1 MILVIYLHNLIYITS
16 YILVDKLIKIYTIMK
31 QVLFSLFFLF
41 FYMFANNMYSQTIVN
56 KDSLTRKQQDKLYL
70 KQPGAEAIQKLKKNF
85 SSFWNKTFVNFT
97 DNSTYLFAGM
107 NFSNQAITAAG
118 FNSSFNYN
126 ITDNNTGGY
135 KPGYFA
141 GFRIDGLYKDKRNYS
156 FQVSLNKIATANNY
170 KDAKSLTPFLG
181 SFSNFKADDQFLN
194 LSMAMHY
201 KKLLAISDTSKY
213 HFYFVL
219 GPSLDTRLSGQSA
232 DNLVNNNYA
241 RFLLRGDV
249 GFEFEN
255 KNFYTL
261 FLHYKQGL
269 TSFTKSPIKT
279 NVNSF
284 ELGMMIK
291 ASQ

>member
-1 MILVIYLHNLIYITS
+1 M
-16 YILVDKLIKIYTIMK
+16 
-31 QVLFSLFFLF
+31 
-41 FYMFANNMYSQTIVN
+41 
-56 KDSLTRKQQDKLYL
+56 
-70 KQPGAEAIQKLKKNF
+70 
-85 SSFWNKTFVNFT
+85 
-97 DNSTYLFAGM
+97 
-107 NFSNQAITAAG
+107 
-118 FNSSFNYN
+118 
-126 ITDNNTGGY
+126 
-135 KPGYFA
+135 
-141 GFRIDGLYKDKRNYS
+141 
-156 FQVSLNKIATANNY
+156 SLNKIATANNY
-170 KDAKSLTPFLG
+170 KDNKSLPPFLG

-194 LSMAMHY
+194 LSIAMHY

-219 GPSLDTRLSGQSA
+219 GPSLDTRLSAQSA
-232 DNLVNNNYA
+232 DNLMNNNYA

-291 ASQ
+291 ASQWFILKVKPILNTKTTWKNIYYIVYLQLAHSWVPAPRIQH

>member
-1 MILVIYLHNLIYITS
+1 MTNIDT
-16 YILVDKLIKIYTIMK
+16 
-31 QVLFSLFFLF
+31 
-41 FYMFANNMYSQTIVN
+41 
-56 KDSLTRKQQDKLYL
+56 LTRNQKDKLYL
-70 KQPGAEAIQKLKKNF
+70 KRSGAEAAQKFKKRF
-85 SSFWNKTFVNFT
+85 TASWNKTFVNFT
-97 DNSTYLFAGM
+97 DNRTYLLGGM
-107 NFSNQAITAAG
+107 NFSNQTITTAG
-118 FNSSFNYN
+118 YNSSFNYSISDN
-126 ITDNNTGGY
+126 IAGGF

-141 GFRIDGLYKDKRNYS
+141 GFRVDGLYKNKRNYS
-156 FQVSLNKIATANNY
+156 FQTSLSRIATNNNY
-170 KDAKSLTPFLG
+170 KDPKSLEPFLG
-181 SFSNFKADDQFLN
+181 SFSNFKADDQFLTLN
-194 LSMAMHY
+194 VAMHY

-213 HFYFVL
+213 HFYFIL
-219 GPSLDTRLSGQSA
+219 GPSLDSRLSKQSS

-249 GFEFEN
+249 GLEFEN

-291 ASQ
+291 ASDLF

>member
-1 MILVIYLHNLIYITS
+1 MPTRT
-16 YILVDKLIKIYTIMK
+16 KLIIAI
-31 QVLFSLFFLF
+31 LFLLPCNILFAQKL
-41 FYMFANNMYSQTIVN
+41 SQ
-56 KDSLTRKQQDKLYL
+56 KQQDKIYL
-70 KQPGAEAIQKLKKNF
+70 KQPGSEAIQKFKNNF
-85 SSFWNKTFVNFT
+85 KASWNKTFINFN
-97 DNSTYLFAGM
+97 DNSTYLLAGM
-107 NFSNQAITAAG
+107 NLTNQAIIAAG

-126 ITDNNTGGY
+126 ISDNTAGGY

-141 GFRIDGLYKDKRNYS
+141 GFRVDGLYKDKRNYT

-194 LSMAMHY
+194 LSMALHY
-201 KKLLAISDTSKY
+201 KKLLNISDNSKY
-213 HFYFVL
+213 QFYFVI
-219 GPSLDTRLSGQSA
+219 GPSLDTRLSGQSD

-241 RFLLRGDV
+241 RFLLRGDI
-249 GFEFEN
+249 GLEFEN

-291 ASQ
+291 ASDLF

>member
-1 MILVIYLHNLIYITS
+1 MSVLHKLRILSILFLTLLVQNIAFGQINIT
-16 YILVDKLIKIYTIMK
+16 DKKL
-31 QVLFSLFFLF
+31 
-41 FYMFANNMYSQTIVN
+41 SQ
-56 KDSLTRKQQDKLYL
+56 KQQDKLYL
-70 KQPGAEAIQKLKKNF
+70 KQPGTKATQKFKKNLNA
-85 SSFWNKTFVNFT
+85 SWNKTFVNFT
-97 DNSTYLFAGM
+97 DNSTYLLAGM
-107 NFSNQAITAAG
+107 NFSNQGITAAG

-126 ITDNNTGGY
+126 ITDNSTSGY

-141 GFRIDGLYKDKRNYS
+141 GFRVDGLYKDKKNYS

-194 LSMAMHY
+194 LSIAMHY
-201 KKLLAISDTSKY
+201 KKLIAISDTSKFK
-213 HFYFVL
+213 FYFVL
-219 GPSLDTRLSGQSA
+219 GPSLDTRLSKQSA

-241 RFLLRGDV
+241 RFLLRGDL

-261 FLHYKQGL
+261 FLHYKQGI

-291 ASQ
+291 ASDLF

>member
-1 MILVIYLHNLIYITS
+1 MRSTYKVILTVLLAFQWHLI
-16 YILVDKLIKIYTIMK
+16 
-31 QVLFSLFFLF
+31 
-41 FYMFANNMYSQTIVN
+41 FAQQ
-56 KDSLTRKQQDKLYL
+56 LTQKQQDKLYL
-70 KQPGAEAIQKLKKNF
+70 KQTSSEWIQKFKKNF
-85 SSFWNKTFVNFT
+85 TSSWNKTFVNFT
-97 DNSTYLFAGM
+97 DNNTYLLGGI
-107 NFSNQAITAAG
+107 NFSNQVITAGEYNA
-118 FNSSFNYN
+118 SFNYN
-126 ITDNNTGGY
+126 ISDNTAGGY

-141 GFRIDGLYKDKRNYS
+141 GFRVDGLYHDKRNYS

-170 KDAKSLTPFLG
+170 KDAKSLPPFLG

-201 KKLLAISDTSKY
+201 KKLLAISDTSRY
-213 HFYFVL
+213 LFYFVL
-219 GPSLDTRLSGQSA
+219 GPSLDTRISGQSA
-232 DNLVNNNYA
+232 DNLVNKNYA

-291 ASQ
+291 ASDLF

>member
-1 MILVIYLHNLIYITS
+1 MHPISKVI
-16 YILVDKLIKIYTIMK
+16 VA
-31 QVLFSLFFLF
+31 VLFLTFLVQNISF
-41 FYMFANNMYSQTIVN
+41 GQTKITDKKLSQ
-56 KDSLTRKQQDKLYL
+56 KQQDKLYL
-70 KQPGAEAIQKLKKNF
+70 SQPGSERIQKFKKNF
-85 SSFWNKTFVNFT
+85 TASWNKTFVNFT
-97 DNSTYLFAGM
+97 DNNTSLLAGM
-107 NFSNQAITAAG
+107 NFSNQGITAAG

-126 ITDNNTGGY
+126 ISDNTAGGF

-141 GFRIDGLYKDKRNYS
+141 GFRVDGLYKDKRNYS

-170 KDAKSLTPFLG
+170 KDTKSLLPFFG

-213 HFYFVL
+213 QFYFVL
-219 GPSLDTRLSGQSA
+219 GPSLDTRISGQSA

-249 GFEFEN
+249 GFEFEK

-284 ELGMMIK
+284 EMGMMIK
-291 ASQ
+291 ASDLF

>member
-1 MILVIYLHNLIYITS
+1 
-16 YILVDKLIKIYTIMK
+16 MK
-31 QVLFSLFFLF
+31 EILFSLFFLF
-41 FYMFANNMYSQTIVN
+41 NLLTINIIHSQTIVN

-70 KQPGAEAIQKLKKNF
+70 KQPGSEAAQKFKKNF
-85 SSFWNKTFVNFT
+85 KASWNKTFVNFT
-97 DNSTYLFAGM
+97 DNSTFLLAGM
-107 NFSNQAITAAG
+107 NFSNQGITANG
-118 FNSSFNYN
+118 YNSSFNYN
-126 ITDNNTGGY
+126 ISGNTVSGF

-141 GFRIDGLYKDKRNYS
+141 GFRVDGLYKDKRNYS
-156 FQVSLNKIATANNY
+156 FQVSLNKIATANYY
-170 KDAKSLTPFLG
+170 KDTKSLPPFLG

-194 LSMAMHY
+194 LNIAMHY

-213 HFYFVL
+213 RFYFVL
-219 GPSLDTRLSGQSA
+219 GPSLDTRLSKQSA

-291 ASQ
+291 ASDLF

>member
-1 MILVIYLHNLIYITS
+1 MSVFQKLSFLSILFLTLLSQQFAFGQTNIT
-16 YILVDKLIKIYTIMK
+16 DKKL
-31 QVLFSLFFLF
+31 
-41 FYMFANNMYSQTIVN
+41 SQ
-56 KDSLTRKQQDKLYL
+56 KQQDRLYL
-70 KQPGAEAIQKLKKNF
+70 KQPGVEAAQKFKKNF
-85 SSFWNKTFVNFT
+85 KASWNKTFVNFT
-97 DNSTYLFAGM
+97 DNSTYLLAGM

-141 GFRIDGLYKDKRNYS
+141 GFRVDGLYRDKRNYS

-170 KDAKSLTPFLG
+170 KDAKSLPPFLG
-181 SFSNFKADDQFLN
+181 SFSNFNADDQFLN

-213 HFYFVL
+213 QFYFVL
-219 GPSLDTRLSGQSA
+219 GPSLDTRLSKESA
-232 DNLVNNNYA
+232 DNLVNKNYA
-241 RFLLRGDV
+241 RFLLRGDI

-261 FLHYKQGL
+261 FFHYKQGL

-284 ELGMMIK
+284 EFGMMIK
-291 ASQ
+291 ASDLF

>member
-1 MILVIYLHNLIYITS
+1 MTLSASETYGQN
-16 YILVDKLIKIYTIMK
+16 
-31 QVLFSLFFLF
+31 
-41 FYMFANNMYSQTIVN
+41 FAN

-70 KQPGAEAIQKLKKNF
+70 RQPGAEAAQKFKKNF
-85 SSFWNKTFVNFT
+85 KASWDKTFVNFT
-97 DNSTYLFAGM
+97 NNSTYLLGGM

-126 ITDNNTGGY
+126 ISDNSTAGY

-141 GFRIDGLYKDKRNYS
+141 GFRVDGLYKDKRNYS

-170 KDAKSLTPFLG
+170 KDAKSLSPFLG
-181 SFSNFKADDQFLN
+181 SFSNFKADAQFLN

-201 KKLLAISDTSKY
+201 KKLLVISDTSKY
-213 HFYFVL
+213 QFYFVL
-219 GPSLDTRLSGQSA
+219 GPSLDKRLSKQSA
-232 DNLVNNNYA
+232 DNLVNNNYS
-241 RFLLRGDV
+241 RFLLRADV

-291 ASQ
+291 ASD

>member
-1 MILVIYLHNLIYITS
+1 MSVFQKLSFLSILFLTLLAQQSTFGQTNIS
-16 YILVDKLIKIYTIMK
+16 DKKL
-31 QVLFSLFFLF
+31 
-41 FYMFANNMYSQTIVN
+41 SQ
-56 KDSLTRKQQDKLYL
+56 KQQDKLYL
-70 KQPGAEAIQKLKKNF
+70 KQPGSEAAQKFKKNF
-85 SSFWNKTFVNFT
+85 SSSWNKTFVNFT
-97 DNSTYLFAGM
+97 DNSTYLLGGM
-107 NFSNQAITAAG
+107 SLSNQAITAAG

-126 ITDNNTGGY
+126 ISDNSTAGY

-141 GFRIDGLYKDKRNYS
+141 GFRVDGLYKDKKNYS

-170 KDAKSLTPFLG
+170 KDNKSLPPFLG

-194 LSMAMHY
+194 LSIALHY

-232 DNLVNNNYA
+232 DNLVKNNYA
-241 RFLLRGDV
+241 RFLLRGDL

-291 ASQ
+291 ASDLF

>member
-1 MILVIYLHNLIYITS
+1 MNRSIFYFILAFSALS
-16 YILVDKLIKIYTIMK
+16 YTKSYGQKM
-31 QVLFSLFFLF
+31 
-41 FYMFANNMYSQTIVN
+41 VN
-56 KDSLTRKQQDKLYL
+56 VDSLTRKQQDKLYL
-70 KQPGAEAIQKLKKNF
+70 RQPGTEAAQKFKKNF
-85 SSFWNKTFVNFT
+85 KASWDKTFVNFT
-97 DNSTYLFAGM
+97 DNSTYLLGGM

-126 ITDNNTGGY
+126 ISDNSTAGY

-141 GFRIDGLYKDKRNYS
+141 GFRVDGLYKDKRNYS

-170 KDAKSLTPFLG
+170 KDAKSLSPFLG

-194 LSMAMHY
+194 LSIAMHY
-201 KKLLAISDTSKY
+201 KKLLVISDTSKY

-249 GFEFEN
+249 GLEFEN

-291 ASQ
+291 ASDLF

>member
-1 MILVIYLHNLIYITS
+1 MRAIKKVILIGIIAFQCHLI
-16 YILVDKLIKIYTIMK
+16 
-31 QVLFSLFFLF
+31 
-41 FYMFANNMYSQTIVN
+41 FAQQ
-56 KDSLTRKQQDKLYL
+56 LTQKQQDKLYL
-70 KQPGAEAIQKLKKNF
+70 KQTSSEWIQKFKKNF
-85 SSFWNKTFVNFT
+85 TSSWNKTFVNFT
-97 DNSTYLFAGM
+97 DNNTYLLGGI
-107 NFSNQAITAAG
+107 NFSNQVITAGEYNA
-118 FNSSFNYN
+118 SFNYN
-126 ITDNNTGGY
+126 ISDNTAGGY

-141 GFRIDGLYKDKRNYS
+141 GFRVDGLYHDKRNYS

-170 KDAKSLTPFLG
+170 KDAKSLPPFLG

-213 HFYFVL
+213 QFYFVL
-219 GPSLDTRLSGQSA
+219 GPSLDTRISGQSA

-291 ASQ
+291 ASDLF